1 MKKRHLLMIGFVFAF
16 TLLYDLAQGQ
26 KKNRKNAAEIVYTYK
41 NNGKEIKGRSLKVL
55 YKDGI
60 VAYLPFK
67 EDEKERRF
75 VDYNN
80 EVIIQKLATSQGK
93 YVLKK
98 GFQELSQ
105 PELLNDTDEILGYK
119 CKKARFSIR
128 SNNIEVWYTN
138 DPAIKASPSQSLV
151 AGLGLILKMVRNG
164 NFETIASDITFRKV
178 NDEELNYRLDD
189 AIEVNDASY
198 RRKQIDA
205 RYRTIEIFN
214 REKINF
220 GDDITNP
227 NEVIDDVVY
236 RYSKGTVVLKKIRL
250 PKWTGQHVHAEVSAW
265 SEGDAYDRTGSL
277 FIIPTQSD
285 TNFLQA
291 FQDGIDRVPVFEDNQ
306 GKKYQGVVATDDY
319 LPPLELMR
327 FFTSFGAGHFNS
339 EVQIEG
345 YPWADSIVYRQ
356 EITDVIAGAG
366 EEVWIG
372 AFIGNYAK
380 NGHRLSLNLK
390 YYPSFGQQDG
400 KKTWVQPI
408 FNTLNIMEMSGQS
421 YGQMFLKDSLEVTV
435 NIPEGLKNLQL
446 RYIATGHGGWG
457 GGDEFNPKL
466 NEIFVDNELVYS
478 FIPWRNDCATFRL
491 SNPASGNFG
500 NGLSSSDLSR
510 SNWCPGTA
518 TVPVNI
524 PLNLPPGKHTF
535 RIAIPMGAP
544 EGSSASSWNVSGTL
558 IGDL

>member
-1 MKKRHLLMIGFVFAF
+1 MKKRYLLMIGFAFVF
-16 TLLYDLAQGQ
+16 TLLCDLANAQ
-26 KKNRKNAAEIVYTYK
+26 KKKNKNAAEIVYTYK

-60 VAYLPFK
+60 VAYLPFQ
-67 EDEKERRF
+67 EDQRERRF

-80 EVIIQKLATSQGK
+80 QIIIQKLAASQDK

-138 DPAIKASPSQSLV
+138 DLAIKASPSQSLV
-151 AGLGLILKMVRNG
+151 AGLGLILKTVRNG
-164 NFETIASDITFRKV
+164 NFETIASNITFRKI
-178 NDEELNYRLDD
+178 NDEELNYSLED

-205 RYRTIEIFN
+205 RYQTIEIFN

-220 GDDITNP
+220 GDEITNP

-236 RYSKGTVVLKKIRL
+236 RYSKGTVILKKITL

-277 FIIPTQSD
+277 FIIPTNSD

-291 FQDGIDRVPVFEDNQ
+291 FQNGIDRVPVFEDNQ

-345 YPWADSIVYRQ
+345 YPWADSILYRQ
-356 EITDVIAGAG
+356 EITEVIAGAG

-390 YYPSFGQQDG
+390 YYPSFGQGNG
-400 KKTWVQPI
+400 KKWVQPI
-408 FNTLNIMEMSGQS
+408 FNTLNIMEMSGQN

-435 NIPEGLKNLQL
+435 NIPEGIKNLQL

-478 FIPWRNDCATFRL
+478 FIPWRNDCATYRL

-544 EGSSASSWNVSGTL
+544 EGSSSSSWNVSGIL